1 MENIVQQCS
10 YMYLIPVVSCSS
22 FAPWSTRKAW
32 SRKATCGKTGGSFEQ
47 ASSLPNVF
55 FFFRTRCPPSF
66 SVKGERHCLENSFER
81 SKSSLWPWA
90 LFREQYFLLNLYA
103 AMPHRQGAMLGRD
116 GERRWALDISS
127 TRKRCSQQRPS
138 WQGNADR

>member
-22 FAPWSTRKAW
+22 FAPGSTRKAW

-55 FFFRTRCPPSF
+55 FFPDEVPSF
-66 SVKGERHCLENSFER
+66 
-81 SKSSLWPWA
+81 
-90 LFREQYFLLNLYA
+90 LFRE
-103 AMPHRQGAMLGRD
+103 
-116 GERRWALDISS
+116 RRASLF
-127 TRKRCSQQRPS
+127 RKQFREVQVIFVTV
-138 WQGNADR
+138 GIV